1 MNAIPRDEGVI
12 KYHAEHSPGPAPCHP
27 LLNELDQ
34 VRTQLFELG
43 LIGVYPDGIGYG
55 NVSIRYEHGCI
66 ISGTNTGATK
76 ILGSQA
82 YCHVLLFDLKT
93 NTVITEGPVQA
104 SSESMTHCAIYQAN
118 PQVQCVLHIHNLK
131 LWQFLLDQHYPSTIA
146 GIAYGTPEMA
156 QAMAKLVQEV
166 DSPRNLLVMAG
177 HEEGIVAYGPT
188 ISAALD
194 QIHTVLD

>member
-1 MNAIPRDEGVI
+1 
-12 KYHAEHSPGPAPCHP
+12 
-27 LLNELDQ
+27 
-34 VRTQLFELG
+34 LG

-66 ISGTNTGATK
+66 ISGTSTGATK

-82 YCHVLLFDLKT
+82 YCHVRSFDLKA

-131 LWQFLLDQHYPSTIA
+131 LWQHLLDQNYPSTLASI
-146 GIAYGTPEMA
+146 GYGTPEMA
-156 QAMAKLVQEV
+156 QGVAKLVQDE
-166 DSPRNLLVMAG
+166 DGPASLLVMAG

-188 ISAALD
+188 ISVALD
-194 QIHTVLD
+194 QIHAVLD